1 MTSVLAPVRY
11 DAPLVNP
18 SPNGLF
24 PATAWT
30 DDDGPPRWQAGVD
43 VRVYNYP
50 PTDFGVWAA
59 AWDAVD
65 ADLTDDDVKTGVR
78 PAFPD
83 TFVALTTYGY
93 DDGALADWSQA
104 EVLARAQQAHRL
116 LEPNA
121 AEAALAA
128 RMLTD
133 VGTLHTAA
141 DIVGAVGQLEALL
154 AQTDTLGF
162 IHASAA
168 WAASAAQAMLIV
180 RSGAALKTPLG
191 HTWVF
196 GGGYVGEDGL
206 ADTLVATSPT
216 FGFRGPVAVRSAVK
230 TEWNRFAA
238 VAERSLLVGY
248 EALVG
253 AVTITPTP

>member
-1 MTSVLAPVRY
+1 MTSVLIPVRY

-24 PATAWT
+24 PVTNWT
-30 DDDGPPRWQAGVD
+30 DQDEPLRWLPGVD
-43 VRVYNYP
+43 VRVYNYAP
-50 PTDFGVWAA
+50 DGFGVWAA
-59 AWDAVD
+59 EWDAVT
-65 ADLTDDDVKTGVR
+65 ADLTGDDVKTGVR
-78 PAFPD
+78 PEFPD

-93 DDGALADWSQA
+93 DDGAFPGWSQA
-104 EVLARAQQAHRL
+104 EVRTRAQQAHRL

-121 AEAALAA
+121 TETALAA

-133 VGTLHTAA
+133 AGTPGTAT

-168 WAASAAQAMLIV
+168 WAAKAAQAFLIV
-180 RSGAALKTPLG
+180 RSGSTLKTPLG

-196 GGGYVGEDGL
+196 GGGYVGVDGL
-206 ADTLVATSPT
+206 DDTLVATSPT
-216 FGFRGPVAVRSAVK
+216 FGYRGPVAVRDTFKLEFNRYSAI
-230 TEWNRFAA
+230 
-238 VAERSLLVGY
+238 AERSLLVGY

-253 AVTITPTP
+253 AVTIT